1 MDPLHSFLSSIS
13 PARAKSPTP
22 PAKPI
27 RSKSPTPTP
36 TPAQPSKSRFRRH
49 PTPSASS
56 SNLLVPTP
64 HTAGVSASAS
74 TSNLR
79 SPSPTQSRFGKML
92 AQPIFHLPRSRSPK
106 PPETTKLEVPSIID
120 SSSSTSLVAPS
131 VPARSPLRGT
141 PRSVASFSSLLD
153 SYGQPTSKA
162 SRSGS
167 TLGLGLPTNE
177 EEPEIAADLPSPS
190 VYSPVNAAFP
200 SEQEA
205 EHRVRRSASMRLGH
219 LRMPS
224 TRTRSASVSSPM
236 KYEDGADIPTITPGR
251 RSVDS
256 VPQISRRGTT
266 ASSTLPPIRDSAIG
280 IRDLPPTPPP
290 KLHVRMQSEFTLGPE
305 FASYDAQPTR
315 GVSMVAGGSSP
326 ADSESSGFETAASHT
341 NNTADTSVPPRSSR
355 PGTSLSLSRPST
367 STSSRM
373 VIQLPLPSTGTPS
386 PAQESVGSPSTRTS
400 TSQLSLLV
408 ESPEHAYSNKRP
420 ESIPEQKPSKRTHAL
435 LELLSSE
442 RAYASDLALIR
453 DIFLPLA
460 QGKPTTFPLPPSVGS
475 LMFPMHKDP
484 PMSAQDVKIVFGNIE
499 ELASFA
505 DELSERLELA
515 LGSVVPGGTGDDRV
529 GELFCELAPRMTPM
543 YLAYITR
550 HPAAVARYAQLSTNP
565 TPAMAQYLT
574 TTKAMTTSIT
584 HAWDIPSL
592 IIKPLQRLLKY
603 PLILQTILEN
613 TLPSLNHPD
622 RATLALAKEKTEQVA
637 RQVNEGKRRWEVVK
651 GVLESGKS
659 PPGHG
664 SKTRSMFRP
673 RPSTSANGNETQ
685 EDLVALE
692 KRVKECADTASR
704 MAERVVVWA
713 DALTSNTRSLF
724 VWSRSFQRVVD
735 LDVLLGGDPQGG
747 SEAVRAFSGVA
758 QGLDDLSRELAA
770 VVSEELVPQLHRLG
784 KTSKEPLLLCAHA
797 HTLAGAHYNL
807 INAPYSKSR
816 PSGLL
821 EASQSYLALSAQLR
835 EELPRY
841 IDMFE
846 RALGIIVLRL
856 SGWQAR
862 YFQES
867 ERRWREFWIALDVE
881 GDTENSAVETVR
893 IWWSRWESTARQMAS
908 MAIVSSGPTNK
919 RVYRERERERVRPD
933 VSTPTSDSASWDYI
947 PPSAMSFDGNGNSNG
962 KGHSRA
968 VSSDYSAR
976 SAEFPGGIGKGGAG
990 AGGAGGE
997 RGKAK
1002 KGQRGGSNLRR
1013 VTDTLF
1019 GGTPASYAS
1028 STPQPGSGS
1037 GYATTPFPYSP
1048 PPSSSNPNSTRPPSS
1063 NPSPS
1068 PRSSHH
1074 PVLYAAAAIH
1084 PFDPATSATHLGLP
1098 FLKLEI
1104 GDTLEILLEA
1114 GHPKEHK
1121 DLPIPYDDA
1130 PDCMLAARSE
1140 RGEEGWALASY
1151 LMPLASM

>member
-1 MDPLHSFLSSIS
+1 MDPLQSFLSSIS
-13 PARAKSPTP
+13 PTRAKSPVP
-22 PAKPI
+22 
-27 RSKSPTPTP
+27 KSPPTRAKSP
-36 TPAQPSKSRFRRH
+36 PLRARSPANIPPKSRFRRQ
-49 PTPSASS
+49 PAPSASS

-64 HTAGVSASAS
+64 HTAGISASAS

-79 SPSPTQSRFGKML
+79 SPSPTHSSRFGKML
-92 AQPIFHLPRSRSPK
+92 AQPLFRSRSPK
-106 PPETTKLEVPSIID
+106 PPEPSRLEVPTSLE
-120 SSSSTSLVAPS
+120 SGSSTSLVAPS

-141 PRSVASFSSLLD
+141 PRSTASFSSLVD
-153 SYGQPTSKA
+153 SYAQPTRA

-167 TLGLGLPTNE
+167 TLGLALPTNE
-177 EEPEIAADLPSPS
+177 EEEPVSPS
-190 VYSPVNAAFP
+190 VYSQAFP
-200 SEQEA
+200 TED
-205 EHRVRRSASMRLGH
+205 EHRVRRSASMRLAH

-224 TRTRSASVSSPM
+224 TRVRSASVSSPM
-236 KYEDGADIPTITPGR
+236 KYEDGADTTPGR
-251 RSVDS
+251 RSIDT
-256 VPQISRRGTT
+256 VPQISRKGTL
-266 ASSTLPPIRDSAIG
+266 APIRDSAIG
-280 IRDLPPTPPP
+280 IRDQPPTPPP

-305 FASYDAQPTR
+305 FAALEAPSR

-326 ADSESSGFETAASHT
+326 AESESSGFETAASHT
-341 NNTADTSVPPRSSR
+341 NNTSLDTPVPPRYSR
-355 PGTSLSLSRPST
+355 PGTSLSLNRPST
-367 STSSRM
+367 SASSRM
-373 VIQLPLPSTGTPS
+373 VIQLPLASSTGSPS

-408 ESPEHAYSNKRP
+408 ESPERVYPNKRP
-420 ESIPEQKPSKRTHAL
+420 DSSPSLPEQKTSKRTHAL

-460 QGKPTTFPLPPSVGS
+460 QGRPTTFPLPPSVGS

-505 DELSERLELA
+505 DELSERLEVA

-529 GELFCELAPRMTPM
+529 GELFCELAPRLTPM

-565 TPAMAQYLT
+565 TPAMAQYLA

-603 PLILQTILEN
+603 PLILQTIHEH
-613 TLPSLNHPD
+613 TPPSLNHPD
-622 RATLALAKEKTEQVA
+622 RATLALAKDKTEQVA

-659 PPGHG
+659 PPHAK
-664 SKTRSMFRP
+664 SRNMFRP
-673 RPSTSANGNETQ
+673 RPSTNGETGQ
-685 EDLVALE
+685 DLVALE
-692 KRVKECADTASR
+692 KRVKECADGALKL
-704 MAERVVVWA
+704 AEDVLVWA
-713 DALTSNTRSLF
+713 NALTSSTKSLY

-747 SEAVRAFSGVA
+747 SEAVRAFSSVA
-758 QGLDDLSRELAA
+758 QSLDDLSRELAA
-770 VVSEELVPQLHRLG
+770 VVKEELVPQLDRLG
-784 KTSKEPLLLCAHA
+784 KTSREPLLLCAHA
-797 HTLAGAHYNL
+797 HTLAGAHHNL

-846 RALGIIVLRL
+846 RAFGIITLRL

-867 ERRWREFWIALDVE
+867 ERRWREFWVALDVE
-881 GDTENSAVETVR
+881 GDSENTAVETVR
-893 IWWSRWESTARQMAS
+893 IWWSRWEATARQTVS
-908 MAIVSSGPTNK
+908 MAILTPGPHK
-919 RVYRERERERVRPD
+919 RVYRENIKPRE
-933 VSTPTSDSASWDYI
+933 VSPTSDTASWDYV
-947 PPSAMSFDGNGNSNG
+947 PPSSALSFGEGSA
-962 KGHSRA
+962 KHSR
-968 VSSDYSAR
+968 VSSEFSPK
-976 SAEFPGGIGKGGAG
+976 SAEFPARAKGK
-990 AGGAGGE
+990 
-997 RGKAK
+997 KSQK
-1002 KGQRGGSNLRR
+1002 GGSNLRK

-1019 GGTPASYAS
+1019 GGTPSAPYT
-1028 STPQPGSGS
+1028 STP
-1037 GYATTPFPYSP
+1037 FHYSP
-1048 PPSSSNPNSTRPPSS
+1048 PGTAPAKSHPRTSTPSNPRTPPSHPTPRTS
-1063 NPSPS
+1063 TTTSTHTPS
-1068 PRSSHH
+1068 PRTSHH

-1084 PFDPATSATHLGLP
+1084 PFDPATNATHLGLP
-1098 FLKLEI
+1098 FLKLEV
-1104 GDTLEILLEA
+1104 GDTLEILVEA

-1140 RGEEGWALASY
+1140 AGVEGWALASY
-1151 LMPLASM
+1151 LMPLA

>member
-1 MDPLHSFLSSIS
+1 M
-13 PARAKSPTP
+13 AGNA
-22 PAKPI
+22 
-27 RSKSPTPTP
+27 TPT
-36 TPAQPSKSRFRRH
+36 APSKSRFRRH

-64 HTAGVSASAS
+64 HVAGVSASAS

-79 SPSPTQSRFGKML
+79 SPSPTHSSRFGKML
-92 AQPIFHLPRSRSPK
+92 ALHLPRSKSPK
-106 PPETTKLEVPSIID
+106 PSEPGRLEVPGMSLD
-120 SSSSTSLVAPS
+120 SGSSTSLVAPS

-141 PRSVASFSSLLD
+141 PRSVASFSSLID
-153 SYGQPTSKA
+153 SYGQPAKA
-162 SRSGS
+162 SHSGS
-167 TLGLGLPTNE
+167 TLGLALATNE
-177 EEPEIAADLPSPS
+177 EEPEPLPSPS
-190 VYSPVNAAFP
+190 VYSPVGQAFP
-200 SEQEA
+200 SENGSESD
-205 EHRVRRSASMRLGH
+205 HRVRRSASMRLGH

-224 TRTRSASVSSPM
+224 TRVRSASVSSPM
-236 KYEDGADIPTITPGR
+236 KYEDGADIPTPGR
-251 RSVDS
+251 RSVDT
-256 VPQISRRGTT
+256 VPQLARRGTP
-266 ASSTLPPIRDSAIG
+266 STLPPIRDSAIG

-305 FASYDAQPTR
+305 FAAIDSANSR

-326 ADSESSGFETAASHT
+326 AESESSGFETAASHT
-341 NNTADTSVPPRSSR
+341 NNTSLDTSMPLRSSR
-355 PGTSLSLSRPST
+355 PGTSLSLNRPST
-367 STSSRM
+367 SASSRM
-373 VIQLPLPSTGTPS
+373 VIQLPLPSTTHPS
-386 PAQESVGSPSTRTS
+386 SPSSSNPPNAPIPTNDPTRPPPPS
-400 TSQLSLLV
+400 
-408 ESPEHAYSNKRP
+408 
-420 ESIPEQKPSKRTHAL
+420 PEQKTSKRTHAL

-499 ELASFA
+499 EIASFA
-505 DELSERLELA
+505 DELSERLEVA
-515 LGSVVPGGTGDDRV
+515 LGNVVPGGTGDDRV

-543 YLAYITR
+543 YLQYITR

-603 PLILQTILEN
+603 PLILQTILEH
-613 TLPSLNHPD
+613 TPLSLNHPD
-622 RATLALAKEKTEQVA
+622 RTTLSLAKDKTEQVA

-651 GVLESGKS
+651 GVLENGKS
-659 PPGHG
+659 PPH
-664 SKTRSMFRP
+664 SKRNMFKS
-673 RPSTSANGNETQ
+673 RPSTNGAQETG

-692 KRVKECADTASR
+692 KRVKACADSASQ
-704 MAERVVVWA
+704 MAECVSTWA
-713 DALTSNTRSLF
+713 GTLASSTRSLF
-724 VWSRSFQRVVD
+724 LWSRSFQRVVD

-747 SEAVRAFSGVA
+747 SEAVRAFSAVA
-758 QGLDDLSRELAA
+758 QSLDDLSRELAA
-770 VVSEELVPQLHRLG
+770 VVKEELVPQLHRLG

-807 INAPYSKSR
+807 INSPYSKSR

-846 RALGIIVLRL
+846 RAFGIIVLRL

-867 ERRWREFWIALDVE
+867 ERRWRDFWVALDVE
-881 GDTENSAVETVR
+881 GDAENTAVETVR
-893 IWWSRWESTARQMAS
+893 IWWSRWEVTARQTAS
-908 MAIVSSGPTNK
+908 MAILSPGPSTK
-919 RVYRERERERVRPD
+919 RYREKPGRDRSEGRPEIT
-933 VSTPTSDSASWDYI
+933 TPTSEASWDYV
-947 PPSAMSFDGNGNSNG
+947 PTSAFSFGDGSSA

-968 VSSDYSAR
+968 VSSDYSPRSGDFPPAR
-976 SAEFPGGIGKGGAG
+976 GAKGK
-990 AGGAGGE
+990 
-997 RGKAK
+997 KS
-1002 KGQRGGSNLRR
+1002 QRGGSNLRR

-1019 GGTPASYAS
+1019 GGTPSAPIPAYS
-1028 STPQPGSGS
+1028 S
-1037 GYATTPFPYSP
+1037 TPFPYSP
-1048 PPSSSNPNSTRPPSS
+1048 SPPSSISVPSNPRTSTTPSGRSS
-1063 NPSPS
+1063 NPSVS
-1068 PRSSHH
+1068 PRTSHH

-1084 PFDPATSATHLGLP
+1084 PFDPATDATHLGLP

-1104 GDTLEILLEA
+1104 GDTLEILVEA

-1140 RGEEGWALASY
+1140 SGVEGWALASY
-1151 LMPLASM
+1151 LMPLA

>member
-22 PAKPI
+22 PTKSPPI
-27 RSKSPTPTP
+27 RTKSPTPIAP
-36 TPAQPSKSRFRRH
+36 TKSRFRRH

-56 SNLLVPTP
+56 SNLLVPAT

-79 SPSPTQSRFGKML
+79 SPSPTHHSRFGKML
-92 AQPIFHLPRSRSPK
+92 AQPLFHLPRSRSPK
-106 PPETTKLEVPSIID
+106 PPETSRLEVPSMID
-120 SSSSTSLVAPS
+120 SGSSSSLVAPS

-141 PRSVASFSSLLD
+141 PRSVASFTSLLD
-153 SYGQPTSKA
+153 SYGQPMSKA

-190 VYSPVNAAFP
+190 VYSPVNTAFP
-200 SEQEA
+200 NEQD

-224 TRTRSASVSSPM
+224 TRARSASVSSPM
-236 KYEDGADIPTITPGR
+236 KYEDGADIPTTTR
-251 RSVDS
+251 RSVDN
-256 VPQISRRGTT
+256 VPQMSRRGTT
-266 ASSTLPPIRDSAIG
+266 SSTLPPIRDSAIG
-280 IRDLPPTPPP
+280 IKDLPPTPPP

-305 FASYDAQPTR
+305 FGSGAQSR

-326 ADSESSGFETAASHT
+326 AESESSGFETAASHT

-355 PGTSLSLSRPST
+355 PGTSLSLNRPNT

-373 VIQLPLPSTGTPS
+373 VIQLPLPSTGSPS

-408 ESPEHAYSNKRP
+408 ESPEHVYPNKRP
-420 ESIPEQKPSKRTHAL
+420 DSIPEQKPSKRTHAL

-460 QGKPTTFPLPPSVGS
+460 QGQPTTFPLPPSVGS
-475 LMFPMHKDP
+475 LMFPMHQDP

-515 LGSVVPGGTGDDRV
+515 LGSVVLGGTGEDRV
-529 GELFCELAPRMTPM
+529 GELFCELTPRMTPM

-550 HPAAVARYAQLSTNP
+550 HPAAVARYTQLSTNP
-565 TPAMAQYLT
+565 TPAMAQYLA

-613 TLPSLNHPD
+613 TPPALNHPD
-622 RATLALAKEKTEQVA
+622 RATLALAKDKTEQVA
-637 RQVNEGKRRWEVVK
+637 RQVNEGRRRWEVVK

-659 PPGHG
+659 PPGHAK
-664 SKTRSMFRP
+664 SRNMFRP
-673 RPSTSANGNETQ
+673 RPSTSSNGTETQ

-692 KRVKECADTASR
+692 KKVKDCAGVASR
-704 MAERVVVWA
+704 MAEGVIAWA
-713 DALTSNTRSLF
+713 NALTKSTRNLYL
-724 VWSRSFQRVVD
+724 WSRSFQRVVD

-747 SEAVRAFSGVA
+747 SEAVRAFSAVA
-758 QGLDDLSRELAA
+758 QSLDDLSRELAA
-770 VVSEELVPQLHRLG
+770 VVQEELVPQLHRLG

-807 INAPYSKSR
+807 INTPYAKSR

-835 EELPRY
+835 DELPRY

-846 RALGIIVLRL
+846 RALGIIILRL

-867 ERRWREFWIALDVE
+867 ERRWREFWVALDVE
-881 GDTENSAVETVR
+881 GDSENSAVETVR
-893 IWWSRWESTARQMAS
+893 IWWSRWESTARQTTS
-908 MAIVSSGPTNK
+908 MAILSPGPTNK
-919 RVYRERERERVRPD
+919 RVYRERERERARPE
-933 VSTPTSDSASWDYI
+933 VSTPISDSASWDYL
-947 PPSAMSFDGNGNSNG
+947 PPSALSIDGNGNSNG
-962 KGHSRA
+962 KSHSRA

-976 SAEFPGGIGKGGAG
+976 SAEFPGGIGKGG
-990 AGGAGGE
+990 GGIKG
-997 RGKAK
+997 K
-1002 KGQRGGSNLRR
+1002 KGQKGGSNLRR

-1019 GGTPASYAS
+1019 GGTPASYS
-1028 STPQPGSGS
+1028 SAA
-1037 GYATTPFPYSP
+1037 GYTTTPFPY
-1048 PPSSSNPNSTRPPSS
+1048 PPSASSNPTRPSSS

-1084 PFDPATSATHLGLP
+1084 PFDPATSVTHLGLP

-1130 PDCMLAARSE
+1130 PD
-1140 RGEEGWALASY
+1140 
-1151 LMPLASM
+1151 

>member
-1 MDPLHSFLSSIS
+1 MESFFSRARS
-13 PARAKSPTP
+13 PTPRAKSPP
-22 PAKPI
+22 PSRTKSPPL
-27 RSKSPTPTP
+27 RTHSPTP
-36 TPAQPSKSRFRRH
+36 AKSRFRRH
-49 PTPSASS
+49 PLPSASS

-64 HTAGVSASAS
+64 NSAGVSASAS

-79 SPSPTQSRFGKML
+79 SPSPSRLGKML
-92 AQPIFHLPRSRSPK
+92 AQPLFRSRSPK
-106 PPETTKLEVPSIID
+106 PHEPSRLQVPGASLD
-120 SSSSTSLVAPS
+120 SGSSTSLVAPS

-153 SYGQPTSKA
+153 SYGQPKSH
-162 SRSGS
+162 SGS
-167 TLGLGLPTNE
+167 TLGLEPTHE
-177 EEPEIAADLPSPS
+177 EEPVDLSPS
-190 VYSPVNAAFP
+190 IYSTFP
-200 SEQEA
+200 SEE
-205 EHRVRRSASMRLGH
+205 EHRVRRSTSMRLGH

-224 TRTRSASVSSPM
+224 TRVRSASVSSPI
-236 KYEDGADIPTITPGR
+236 KYEDGAEIPGR
-251 RSVDS
+251 RSVDT

-266 ASSTLPPIRDSAIG
+266 SSTLPPIRDSAIG
-280 IRDLPPTPPP
+280 IKDLPPTPPP
-290 KLHVRMQSEFTLGPE
+290 KLHVRMQSEFTLGTE
-305 FASYDAQPTR
+305 FASIDGQTSR

-341 NNTADTSVPPRSSR
+341 NNTSLDTSLPPRSSR
-355 PGTSLSLSRPST
+355 ASLNRPST
-367 STSSRM
+367 STSRM
-373 VIQLPLPSTGTPS
+373 VIQLPLP
-386 PAQESVGSPSTRTS
+386 ARQESVGSPSTRAS

-408 ESPEHAYSNKRP
+408 ESPEHVYPNKHP
-420 ESIPEQKPSKRTHAL
+420 SPSIPEPKSKRTHPL

-460 QGKPTTFPLPPSVGS
+460 QGKPTHFPLPPSVGS

-484 PMSAQDVKIVFGNIE
+484 PMSAHDVKIVFGNIE
-499 ELASFA
+499 EIAAFA
-505 DELSERLELA
+505 DELSERLEAA
-515 LGSVVPGGTGDDRV
+515 LGNVVPGGTGDDRV

-574 TTKAMTTSIT
+574 TTRSMTTSIT

-603 PLILQTILEN
+603 PLILQTILDH
-613 TLPSLNHPD
+613 TPTTLNHPD
-622 RATLALAKEKTEQVA
+622 RATLVLAREKTEQVA

-659 PPGHG
+659 PPGGKRHMFKPRG
-664 SKTRSMFRP
+664 ST
-673 RPSTSANGNETQ
+673 NGSETG
-685 EDLVALE
+685 EDLLALE
-692 KRVKECADTASR
+692 KRVKECADAASK
-704 MAERVVVWA
+704 MAECVSTWA
-713 DALTSNTRSLF
+713 SALTNSTRTLF
-724 VWSRSFQRVVD
+724 LWSRSFQRVVD

-747 SEAVRAFSGVA
+747 SGAVRAFSSVA
-758 QGLDDLSRELAA
+758 QSLDDLSRELAA
-770 VVSEELVPQLHRLG
+770 VVREELVPQLHRLG

-807 INAPYSKSR
+807 VNTPYSKSR

-846 RALGIIVLRL
+846 RALGIIILRL
-856 SGWQAR
+856 SNWQSR
-862 YFQES
+862 YFTES
-867 ERRWREFWIALDVE
+867 ERRWRDFWIALDVE

-893 IWWSRWESTARQMAS
+893 IWWSRWETTARQTAS
-908 MAIVSSGPTNK
+908 MAMVSPTMK
-919 RVYRERERERVRPD
+919 RYREKPVTPVRPEIH
-933 VSTPTSDSASWDYI
+933 TPISDSASWDYV
-947 PPSAMSFDGNGNSNG
+947 PESNST

-968 VSSDYSAR
+968 VSSDYST
-976 SAEFPGGIGKGGAG
+976 SGTPKSGEFPIGRGKG
-990 AGGAGGE
+990 
-997 RGKAK
+997 K
-1002 KGQRGGSNLRR
+1002 KSQRGGSNLRR

-1019 GGTPASYAS
+1019 GGTPSFS
-1028 STPQPGSGS
+1028 STPFAYPGTS
-1037 GYATTPFPYSP
+1037 TP
-1048 PPSSSNPNSTRPPSS
+1048 SNRTPAHRSS

-1068 PRSSHH
+1068 PH
-1074 PVLYAAAAIH
+1074 PVLYTAAAIH
-1084 PFDPATSATHLGLP
+1084 PFNPATHATHLGLP

-1104 GDTLEILLEA
+1104 GDTLEILVEA

-1121 DLPIPYDDA
+1121 GLPIPYDDA

-1140 RGEEGWALASY
+1140 QGVEGWALASY
-1151 LMPLASM
+1151 LMPLA